1 MGLEISEAMYAGL
14 SKIGTTMLKEA
25 AKNTEAF
32 NELFPDAV
40 DTFKNTAT
48 DAGGLIQSFI
58 AEINDLNKERADDT
72 NRKKLYSDLAAG
84 ISAVLG
90 TRSDLGVGIPDEVFM
105 TGNAWPDEVK
115 PFRISAFGMDDYNS
129 SDVILKY
136 GNVYYGI
143 SLKKKAF
150 FNANPPTLINN
161 AFSSFFKGQEFTKL
175 NMEMMDAKTRF
186 FAKVIFDACQDES
199 PNSPF

>member
-14 SKIGTTMLKEA
+14 SKIGTTRLKEA

-84 ISAVLG
+84 ISAALTINLMSVSTSPSLETDSGIVIFTSKKLG
-90 TRSDLGVGIPDEVFM
+90 LAPPPTSL
-105 TGNAWPDEVK
+105 
-115 PFRISAFGMDDYNS
+115 
-129 SDVILKY
+129 
-136 GNVYYGI
+136 
-143 SLKKKAF
+143 SLKLVIDLLLNVMLSIAIF
-150 FNANPPTLINN
+150 LFN
-161 AFSSFFKGQEFTKL
+161 SFCYLDGL
-175 NMEMMDAKTRF
+175 
-186 FAKVIFDACQDES
+186 
-199 PNSPF
+199 